1 VPAGK
6 TVRISDCERTNA
18 VDASPVKR
26 QVVQKEQGKR
36 AGVKDISPRKPKVPD
51 SSRRVRGRETRRR
64 MLDALRKQLQ
74 ERSIRD
80 VKVVDIAESVGV
92 TPAAFY
98 QYFVDLEDAL
108 LALANEMVEDSRK
121 LTELMAGDWQND
133 GRAVAKRVV
142 DGFVEFWDDHEA
154 VLRVVEL
161 SIDEHDT
168 RFARIRSDTL
178 NESVLALS
186 FVIASRK
193 AQGLQPD
200 HVDPRAMAAG
210 LSAALVHVSSRRWM
224 YEAWGLEVEVLK
236 ASVAD
241 ILYTMVIRDTN

>member
-1 VPAGK
+1 
-6 TVRISDCERTNA
+6 
-18 VDASPVKR
+18 VKP
-26 QVVQKEQGKR
+26 QVVEENRGKR
-36 AGVKDISPRKPKVPD
+36 NGKASAPKREKVPD
-51 SSRRVRGRETRRR
+51 GARRVRGRETRRR

-80 VKVVDIAESVGV
+80 VKVVDIAESVDV

-108 LALANEMVEDSRK
+108 LVLANEMVEESRK
-121 LTELMAGDWQND
+121 LTDLMAGDWQND

-142 DGFVEFWDDHEA
+142 DGFVDFWTDNEA

-161 SIDEHDT
+161 AIDEHDT

-186 FVIASRK
+186 FVIASQK
-193 AQGLQPD
+193 AQGQQPD
-200 HVDPRAMAAG
+200 DVDPRAMACG
-210 LSAALVHVSSRRWM
+210 LSAAIVHISSRRWL
-224 YEAWGLEVEVLK
+224 YEAWGMDAETLK

-241 ILYTMVIRDTN
+241 ILYTMVVRPTS

>member
-1 VPAGK
+1 M
-6 TVRISDCERTNA
+6 
-18 VDASPVKR
+18 KR
-26 QVVQKEQGKR
+26 QVVQEDQGKR
-36 AGVKDISPRKPKVPD
+36 GSGKDTTSRKPKVPD

-74 ERSIRD
+74 ERSIRE

-121 LTELMAGDWQND
+121 LTELMTGDWQHD

-142 DGFVEFWDDHEA
+142 DGFVDFWNDHEA

-193 AQGLQPD
+193 AQGLQPE

-224 YEAWGLEVEVLK
+224 YEAWGLDVEVLK

-241 ILYTMVIRDTN
+241 ILYTMVMRSTD

>member
-1 VPAGK
+1 MKPQAVRKDQGTLSAG
-6 TVRISDCERTNA
+6 RGA
-18 VDASPVKR
+18 VAK
-26 QVVQKEQGKR
+26 
-36 AGVKDISPRKPKVPD
+36 KPKVPD
-51 SSRRVRGRETRRR
+51 SARRVRGRETRRR

-108 LALANEMVEDSRK
+108 LALANEMVDDSRK

-142 DGFVEFWDDHEA
+142 DGFVDFWNDHEA

-161 SIDEHDT
+161 SIDEHDA

-186 FVIASRK
+186 FVIASQK
-193 AQGLQPD
+193 ARGLQPD

-224 YEAWGLEVEVLK
+224 YEAWGLDVETLK

-241 ILYTMVIRDTN
+241 ILYTMVMRSTD

>member
-1 VPAGK
+1 
-6 TVRISDCERTNA
+6 
-18 VDASPVKR
+18 VKP
-26 QVVQKEQGKR
+26 QVVDEDRGKR
-36 AGVKDISPRKPKVPD
+36 SNGKASALKKSKVPD
-51 SSRRVRGRETRRR
+51 SSRRVRGRETRRK

-80 VKVVDIAESVGV
+80 VRVVDIAESVGV

-108 LALANEMVEDSRK
+108 LALANEMVEESRK
-121 LTELMAGDWQND
+121 LTDLMTGDWQND

-142 DGFVEFWDDHEA
+142 DGFVDFWTDNEA

-161 SIDEHDT
+161 AIDEHDT
-168 RFARIRSDTL
+168 RFARIRSDAL

-186 FVIASRK
+186 FVIASQK
-193 AQGLQPD
+193 AQGNQPD
-200 HVDPRAMAAG
+200 DVDPRAMAAG
-210 LSAALVHVSSRRWM
+210 LSAAIVHISSRRWL
-224 YEAWGLEVEVLK
+224 YEAWGLEAEVLK

-241 ILYTMVIRDTN
+241 ILYTMVVRPTG